1 MASNMS
7 RIIRTGS
14 YSSISTSSSIDSSS
28 HNHILSSFHSIQNLS
43 SWLNASWLPHN
54 HRHERIATATI
65 STGMAVLTREMMEM
79 HIQQAPD
86 VHGMLDC
93 LPVADNSG
101 KAFVGW
107 RQKLGTWPKV

>member
-1 MASNMS
+1 MS
-7 RIIRTGS
+7 RIVRTGS
-14 YSSISTSSSIDSSS
+14 QLSTSTSSSIDSSS

-43 SWLNASWLPHN
+43 SWLNTTWLPHN

-86 VHGMLDC
+86 MRGMLDC
-93 LPVADNSG
+93 LPVADKSG
-101 KAFVGW
+101 NGFVGW
-107 RQKLGTWPKV
+107 RQKLGTWPTV